1 MRLARHWGYA
11 NDFTD
16 RGEGEIIDTHLPGSK
31 QQSAG
36 LQRTSYITVSEKE
49 LTVGKTFVASPRTR
63 IYVGFTRC
71 SLRAILT
78 HRTCSN
84 TLTNLSVDRLRLNIA
99 ERFFF
104 WNYLEVIMTGGGEDP
119 ENPSDSLGFPWIIFV
134 FVVVNYQGRGL
145 QKKLTNPFK
154 TFKFVW
160 FIWNY
165 IFFKYRL
172 SLTFS
177 VHFIHYNGIH
187 SMTTVNQFIH
197 NKYFPLSL
205 NFIILYIRRG
215 LFYVLTCLLL
225 PSVVKET

>member
-36 LQRTSYITVSEKE
+36 LHSSKQRASYITVSEKE

-63 IYVGFTRC
+63 IYVWFTRC
-71 SLRAILT
+71 SLQTILT

-104 WNYLEVIMTGGGEDP
+104 WIICRLWWGRGIP
-119 ENPSDSLGFPWIIFV
+119 KKPQILWGFQEFCLRCYW
-134 FVVVNYQGRGL
+134 RGL
-145 QKKLTNPFK
+145 QNKLMNPFK
-154 TFKFVW
+154 TFKFRLVHLKL
-160 FIWNY
+160 Y
-165 IFFKYRL
+165 FKR
-172 SLTFS
+172 
-177 VHFIHYNGIH
+177 I
-187 SMTTVNQFIH
+187 
-197 NKYFPLSL
+197 
-205 NFIILYIRRG
+205 
-215 LFYVLTCLLL
+215 
-225 PSVVKET
+225 